1 MTQGYDR
8 FIEGPKSGFLQ
19 GFGPEKISNF
29 LLMKDPKYIVYR

>member
-8 FIEGPKSGFLQ
+8 FIEGPSGFLQ